1 MDDHDEHRRPAGAE
15 RPDELS
21 YEAYRSARER
31 FLARLR
37 ADSEVGRLEALWR
50 EDAKTPSRS
59 MTGQ

>member
-31 FLARLR
+31 FFARLR
-37 ADSEVGRLEALWR
+37 ADAEIGRLEALWR